1 MYRMKIRCCEDKD
14 AYLRINNQLVSVSL
28 IVGNR
33 YTIHFDKPTTVKDR
47 HNNGREV
54 ILLGFDDDFAGNPIV
69 RYVDTGR
76 RGLASNNSLKPVE

>member
-1 MYRMKIRCCEDKD
+1 MNIRCNESKEG
-14 AYLRINNQLVSVSL
+14 YLRINNRLVTVSL
-28 IVGNR
+28 NVGNR

-76 RGLASNNSLKPVE
+76 RGLANANSLKPVE